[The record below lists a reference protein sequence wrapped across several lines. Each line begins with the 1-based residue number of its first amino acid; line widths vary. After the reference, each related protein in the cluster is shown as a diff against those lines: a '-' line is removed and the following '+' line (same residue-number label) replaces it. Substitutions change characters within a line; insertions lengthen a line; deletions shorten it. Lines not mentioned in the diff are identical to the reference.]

1 MSQLGRISLLDQS
14 LERSLILS
22 NREPLNVSL
31 LLSTAELRT
40 SQLRSLTDKILS
52 KEIRFES

>member
-52 KEIRFES
+52 IEIRFES